1 MAIEQNYGTG
11 RRKTATARVFLR
23 KGTGIIKVN
32 GRTLENYFG
41 RETAQMLVNQPLE
54 VVDQVGRF
62 DITVTVSGGGNSGQ
76 AGAVQHGISRALI
89 NYDESITID
98 SDDGD
103 ASSAESSNK
112 KRSSR
117 QLLRQAKVGLLT
129 CRAGRPERKKIGR
142 VKARKGKQYSKR

>member
-11 RRKTATARVFLR
+11 RRKTATARVYLR

-32 GRTLENYFG
+32 GHTLENYFG

-62 DITVTVSGGGNSGQ
+62 DITATVSGGGNSGQ

-89 NYDESITID
+89 NYDESTTID
-98 SDDGD
+98 GDDGD
-103 ASSAESSNK
+103 TGSGESNN

-129 CRAGRPERKKIGR
+129 CRAGRPERKKVGR